1 MYLFNSPPYFVEPLY
16 PKEAKLDQTI
26 PHVSTI
32 TLASIVAFLIF
43 CQFGGRIYIYL
54 TSNQQESSNEL
65 LSSFTLTISLM
76 FRFGTGLLSK
86 FLDIPDSWKSVSF
99 QFGFMVF
106 TPLVILLNHKST
118 REYFTRRH
126 PRLMKSV
133 IKIHPTNPQEVQ
145 QDVES
150 NLDQEP
156 TFVSI
161 EIEDES
167 FVRARRQQN
176 IPLQTRGIEMP
187 KVEWGMNL

>member
-1 MYLFNSPPYFVEPLY
+1 
-16 PKEAKLDQTI
+16 
-26 PHVSTI
+26 
-32 TLASIVAFLIF
+32 
-43 CQFGGRIYIYL
+43 
-54 TSNQQESSNEL
+54 
-65 LSSFTLTISLM
+65 
-76 FRFGTGLLSK
+76 
-86 FLDIPDSWKSVSF
+86 
-99 QFGFMVF
+99 
-106 TPLVILLNHKST
+106 
-118 REYFTRRH
+118 
-126 PRLMKSV
+126 MKSV

-187 KVEWGMNL
+187 KVE